1 MAKKQSGSVPNKV
14 IYSRLSFLYQA
25 AAYLQTQEP
34 PSTTT
39 EAQSQDRASKSESEI
54 QGQEPGPGR
63 DIRGAASRR
72 LLSDLRA
79 ASLKTQIRIDP
90 AVKRTVCKYCDSLLV
105 EGVSC
110 RSVVENKSRGGRKP
124 WADVL
129 VVRCGTCG
137 GEKRVPVC
145 AGRQKRRGLRGDDVK
160 MEGVVEMRGGKE
172 VREGKDVKGT
182 PTG

>member
-1 MAKKQSGSVPNKV
+1 MAKKQTGSVPNKA
-14 IYSRLSFLYQA
+14 IYSRLSYLYQA
-25 AAYLQTQEP
+25 AAYLQTQGP
-34 PSTTT
+34 PSET
-39 EAQSQDRASKSESEI
+39 A
-54 QGQEPGPGR
+54 QGQGQDKADVQDHQR

-110 RSVVENKSRGGRKP
+110 RSAVENKSRGGRKP

-137 GEKRVPVC
+137 GEKRVPVA
-145 AGRQKRRGLRGDDVK
+145 AGRQRRRGARDVK
-160 MEGVVEMRGGKE
+160 MEGVVEVRGGKGVE
-172 VREGKDVKGT
+172 VEGMEGAEGVEGT
-182 PTG
+182 PGG

>member
-1 MAKKQSGSVPNKV
+1 MAKKQTGSVPNKA
-14 IYSRLSFLYQA
+14 IYSRLSYLYQA
-25 AAYLQTQEP
+25 AAYLQSQQL

-39 EAQSQDRASKSESEI
+39 QAGGQTQDPSNSESDAKRQ
-54 QGQEPGPGR
+54 QGAQR
-63 DIRGAASRR
+63 DIRSAASRR

-110 RSVVENKSRGGRKP
+110 KSSVENKSKGGRKP

-137 GEKRVPVC
+137 GEKRVPVS
-145 AGRQKRRGLRGDDVK
+145 AGRQRRRGERGGGK
-160 MEGVVEMRGGKE
+160 MEGVVEVRGGKQ
-172 VREGKDVKGT
+172 VKGGEEVEGT
-182 PTG
+182 SAG